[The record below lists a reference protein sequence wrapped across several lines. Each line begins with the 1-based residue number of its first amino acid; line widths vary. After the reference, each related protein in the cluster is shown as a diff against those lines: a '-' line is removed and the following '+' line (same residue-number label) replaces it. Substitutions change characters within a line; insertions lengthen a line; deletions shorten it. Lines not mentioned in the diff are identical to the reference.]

1 MNDRWLKFKM
11 SCADL
16 DEFWAAQE
24 SYLDIRAPP
33 GCKHYAESLFDTY
46 SLDFYDESAA
56 PEMGGEKNA
65 CKVVAVPPC
74 YSYEE
79 YTGCD
84 LDHCKF
90 SPCADVYIRPLN
102 LSNLD
107 EHGNIVYDDR
117 RQFFNKLKNE
127 TTIYFRKSE
136 RTNFTFTSVAKN
148 YTQFLTLLR
157 KNKFYRKSQKEF
169 PDCIMYERKITHYGK
184 RSRLSK

>member
-1 MNDRWLKFKM
+1 M

-16 DEFWAAQE
+16 DAFWAVQE
-24 SYLDIRAPP
+24 TFLDTPAPP
-33 GCKHYAESLFDTY
+33 HCTDYTESLFDTY

-56 PEMGGEKNA
+56 AKVGREKNA
-65 CKVVAVPPC
+65 CRVVAVAPC

-90 SPCADVYIRPLN
+90 SPCGDVYIRPLN

-107 EHGNIVYDDR
+107 EHGNIVYDNR
-117 RQFFNKLKNE
+117 ICFFDKLRNE

-136 RTNFTFTSVAKN
+136 RTNFTFTTVARN

-157 KNKFYRKSQKEF
+157 KNKFYRKPQTEF
-169 PDCIMYERKITHYGK
+169 PDCIMYERKK
-184 RSRLSK
+184 